1 MKSGFVAIL
10 GRPNAGKSTLLN
22 ALTGE
27 KVAIVSAKPQTTRNR
42 IAGVVEVAA
51 RKKGPLQPAQE
62 AAQIVF
68 VDTPGVHK
76 PGSHLDRRMLQEVYE
91 ALETRDLVLVLM
103 DATRRVQ
110 LEEAAGTGAGE
121 EIGTD
126 ASEVSPVS
134 KARPG
139 ALGISLE
146 PPAGFTFEST
156 ESAVPQDPASVDG
169 EAAGAPSISLEAP
182 AGFNFESTESALP
195 QDPASVGEAPAAG
208 TRVAALKAGK
218 VAGPGRKNER
228 TNWASED
235 EFLFG
240 LIRKVDC
247 PVFLLLTKIDL
258 VPKDQLLPLIDTLTK
273 HFSFAQVIPVSARKR
288 DGLDILVRKIIDVLP
303 TGERYYPKDQ
313 YTDQPQRFM
322 VAELI
327 RESILVETGEEVPY
341 AAAVVIERFEEA
353 EPPAPP
359 RKKNQPPARLPL
371 TRIAA
376 AIYCER
382 DGQKAILI
390 GKGGAKLKEI
400 GTGARRQI
408 ESLLGTRVYLELHVI
423 VEPGWRESK
432 GFVESLDWRNQLE
445 RLAGEQVSK
454 KPSDDD

>member
-1 MKSGFVAIL
+1 MPPGSSSENAVNSVRSIVPLKSGFVAIL

-42 IAGVVEVAA
+42 ISGVVEVEA
-51 RKKGPLQPAQE
+51 KKGVHP

-91 ALETRDLVLVLM
+91 ALETRDVVLVLM

-110 LEEAAGTGAGE
+110 LEAA
-121 EIGTD
+121 
-126 ASEVSPVS
+126 
-134 KARPG
+134 
-139 ALGISLE
+139 
-146 PPAGFTFEST
+146 
-156 ESAVPQDPASVDG
+156 AVPVDIPAQSEGGSQIGKAV
-169 EAAGAPSISLEAP
+169 PSTP
-182 AGFNFESTESALP
+182 
-195 QDPASVGEAPAAG
+195 
-208 TRVAALKAGK
+208 VAAATSAQDDSSAIGK
-218 VAGPGRKNER
+218 KRER

-235 EFLFG
+235 AFLLG

-247 PVFLLLTKIDL
+247 PVFLVLTKIDL
-258 VPKDQLLPLIDTLTK
+258 VPKDHLLPLIDTLTRQ
-273 HFSFAQVIPVSARKR
+273 FNFAQIIPISARKR
-288 DGLDILVRKIIDVLP
+288 DGLDLLVRKIVDALP
-303 TGERYYPKDQ
+303 KGERYYPKDQ

-341 AAAVVIERFEEA
+341 ASAVVIERFEE
-353 EPPAPP
+353 PVPFVP
-359 RKKNQPPARLPL
+359 RKKGAVPARAPL

-400 GTGARRQI
+400 GTGARRKI

-423 VEPGWRESK
+423 VEPDWRESK
-432 GFVESLDWRNQLE
+432 SFVESLDWRNQLE
-445 RLAGEQVSK
+445 RLGVDQITERN
-454 KPSDDD
+454 SDEEK